1 MSANNLLD
9 PTFNGMPG
17 SEMYRSE
24 VFPDLWPNEKP
35 MLLENWSPEE
45 RGMFIGGEEAKAFYR
60 LENTL
65 AELRAMPQRILM
77 GASESRDASHG

>member
-1 MSANNLLD
+1 MNNLLD

-24 VFPDLWPNEKP
+24 VFPDLWPNTNP
-35 MLLENWSPEE
+35 MLLKNWLPEE
-45 RGMFIGGEEAKAFYR
+45 RAMFIGGEEAKAFYR

-65 AELRAMPQRILM
+65 AELRSVPQRILM
-77 GASESRDASHG
+77 GASESRDTGHG

>member
-1 MSANNLLD
+1 MNNLLD

-24 VFPDLWPNEKP
+24 VFPDLWPNSKP
-35 MLLENWSPEE
+35 MRLENWPADE
-45 RGMFIGGEEAKAFYR
+45 RAPLVGGEEAKAYYR

-65 AELRAMPQRILM
+65 AELRHVPQRILM
-77 GASESRDASHG
+77 GANESRDASHG